1 MSIEHH
7 QSLLSSISSIDSG
20 IGQAAAQVQELTEM
34 CIAGQ
39 ISKDEYAEL
48 ILDIQ
53 RKININENMGE
64 LESLEKL
71 NIAINGLITIA
82 KMV

>member
-1 MSIEHH
+1 MSIEQH
-7 QSLLSSISSIDSG
+7 QSILSSISSIDSG
-20 IGQAAAQVQELTEM
+20 IGKAAAQVQELTEM
-34 CIAGQ
+34 CKAGQ
-39 ISKDEYAEL
+39 INKDEYAEL

-53 RKININENMGE
+53 RQININENMGE

-82 KMV
+82 KMA